1 MAGIGADTEAIQQ
14 ASTDID
20 EARNAVEQALQQLQ
34 GQLEGPVQNWKGA
47 AADVFRKLMD
57 SYEQSGR
64 TIIQKLDELGQNV
77 QSSGKDYAAT
87 QEEQAQEMQS
97 KIGSLLDG

>member
-14 ASTDID
+14 ASVDID

-47 AADVFRKLMD
+47 AADVFRKLMEQ
-57 SYEQSGR
+57 YEQSGK

-77 QSSGKDYAAT
+77 QSSGQDYAQV
-87 QEEQAQEMQS
+87 QEEQAQEIS
-97 KIGSLLDG
+97 KITSMLDG

>member
-1 MAGIGADTEAIQQ
+1 MAGIGADVEAIQQ

-20 EARNAVEQALQQLQ
+20 EARNAVEQALQQLH

-57 SYEQSGR
+57 SYQESGKK
-64 TIIQKLDELGQNV
+64 IIQKLDELGQNV
-77 QSSGKDYAAT
+77 QSSGQDYAQT
-87 QEEQAQEMQS
+87 QEDQAQEIS
-97 KIGSLLDG
+97 KITAMLDG